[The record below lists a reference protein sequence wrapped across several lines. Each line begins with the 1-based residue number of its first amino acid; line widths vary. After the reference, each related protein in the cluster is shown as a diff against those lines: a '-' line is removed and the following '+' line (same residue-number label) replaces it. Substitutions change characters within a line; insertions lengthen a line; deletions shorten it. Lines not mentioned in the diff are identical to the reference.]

1 MRLQSAI
8 FDMDGTLLD
17 SMPIWR
23 DLGTSVL
30 RGLGIEPE
38 PETDEMLKT
47 LSCGTGSP
55 TARSTTTS
63 PRRRRS

>member
-30 RGLGIEPE
+30 RGLDIEPE
-38 PETDEMLKT
+38 PETDEML
-47 LSCGTGSP
+47 TGSP

>member
-38 PETDEMLKT
+38 PETDEMP
-47 LSCGTGSP
+47 SPSGTGSP